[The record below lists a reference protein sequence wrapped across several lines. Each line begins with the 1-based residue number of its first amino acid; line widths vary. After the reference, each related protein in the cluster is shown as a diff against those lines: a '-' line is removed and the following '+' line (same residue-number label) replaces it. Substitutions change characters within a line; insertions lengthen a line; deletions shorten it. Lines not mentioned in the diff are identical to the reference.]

1 MPRARRL
8 RPAASH
14 MTPSSPAAA
23 RPRTVLSGL
32 LAAAVVVLALA
43 LGGAPGAAASGGIGT
58 GGPSDA
64 REGGGGRTAP
74 KYVRIW
80 DRTSKRNKRWA
91 RKTAEC
97 ESGRDP
103 KAIGGGGLYRG
114 AFQFLKSTWRTS
126 PKSPGGDPIRYT
138 YKTQAV
144 VAVALKKR
152 VGTGPWPVCG

>member
-1 MPRARRL
+1 
-8 RPAASH
+8 
-14 MTPSSPAAA
+14 MTPSPTVCPRPAFI
-23 RPRTVLSGL
+23 GL
-32 LAAAVVVLALA
+32 LAAAVLAFALA
-43 LGGAPGAAASGGIGT
+43 GAPGAAASGGIGA

-64 REGGGGRTAP
+64 REGRGGTAA
-74 KYVRIW
+74 KYVRLW
-80 DRTSKRNKRWA
+80 ERTSKRNKRWA
-91 RKTAEC
+91 HNTAEC

-114 AFQFLKSTWRTS
+114 AFQFMKSTWRTS

-152 VGTGPWPVCG
+152 VGTSPWPVCG

>member
-1 MPRARRL
+1 MSPSPPTVRPRA
-8 RPAASH
+8 AFA
-14 MTPSSPAAA
+14 
-23 RPRTVLSGL
+23 GL
-32 LAAAVVVLALA
+32 LAVAALVLAFA
-43 LGGAPGAAASGGIGT
+43 LGGGSAAAASGGIGT

-64 REGGGGRTAP
+64 RNGGDGGGGRTAP

-80 DRTSKRNKRWA
+80 ERTSKRNKRWA

-97 ESGRDP
+97 ESGGNPR
-103 KAIGGGGLYRG
+103 AIGGGGLYRG